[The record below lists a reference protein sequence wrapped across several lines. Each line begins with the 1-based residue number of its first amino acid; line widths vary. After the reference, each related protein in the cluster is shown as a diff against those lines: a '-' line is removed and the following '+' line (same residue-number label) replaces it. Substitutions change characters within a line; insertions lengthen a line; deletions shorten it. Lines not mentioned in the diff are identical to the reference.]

1 MDVRLCTK
9 DCPVM
14 AVRVYLGGA
23 PAARSETAYEETD
36 AFSVTAGGFLLIQRR
51 QHSGAQ
57 KDLAVFAANAWLRAE
72 VVPEPAP
79 GLRWPV
85 RCRARQAR
93 RQNSPM
99 PPAGLRPIRGGRRGE
114 PVRLVGLGP
123 AGGGLVI
130 GASGLHAGGQVLRR
144 HGPAS
149 MGGRR
154 GRLPGHRWRSRSSRR
169 HAVYRL
175 AAVPAT

>member
-1 MDVRLCTK
+1 MHVRLCTK

-14 AVRVYLGGA
+14 AVKVYLGGA
-23 PAARSETAYEETD
+23 PAARSEMAYEETD

-57 KDLAVFAANAWLRAE
+57 KDLAGFAANAWLRAE

-85 RCRARQAR
+85 RFRARQAR

-99 PPAGLRPIRGGRRGE
+99 PPACLRPTKA
-114 PVRLVGLGP
+114 PPPPHPPPLLV
-123 AGGGLVI
+123 
-130 GASGLHAGGQVLRR
+130 
-144 HGPAS
+144 
-149 MGGRR
+149 
-154 GRLPGHRWRSRSSRR
+154 
-169 HAVYRL
+169 L
-175 AAVPAT
+175 A